1 MQYRKVGGTGLRA
14 SELGM
19 GSEGFSGK
27 NERDAAELVQTA
39 LESGIN
45 FFDMYNS
52 DPQLHRNF
60 GAGLGAERKHVSIQG
75 HLCTAWQNDQ
85 YLRTR
90 DFELTKRSFENML
103 QNIGTDYMDVG
114 MLHCID
120 SEVDFRKVFDGPIYR
135 YAQELKQ
142 QGVIHHIGISSH
154 NPVTAKKAVELG
166 DVEVVMFSLNPCYDM
181 VPPSEDLEL
190 LWADESYEKPLHNVD
205 PVREGF
211 YLTCAAKGVGIT
223 VMKAFG
229 GGDLLSEMLSPFGV
243 AMTPAQ
249 CIHYALTRPAV
260 ASVLGGFHT
269 PEEVRE
275 GVRYFDTPIS
285 ERDYASVLSN
295 LQKHSFSGRCM
306 YCGHCAPCPVHIDV
320 ASVNKFLNLALAQG
334 FVPETVAM
342 HYGALEHHA
351 EECLQCGSC
360 DRNCPFGVPAM
371 TQIAKAKEI
380 FGY

>member
-1 MQYRKVGGTGLRA
+1 MQYRQVGGTELRA

-27 NERDAAELVQTA
+27 NEHDAAELVHAA
-39 LESGIN
+39 LENGIN
-45 FFDMYNS
+45 YFDMYNP
-52 DPQLHRNF
+52 DPTLHRNF
-60 GAGLGAERKHVSIQG
+60 RAGLGTERKNVVIQG
-75 HLCTAWQNDQ
+75 HLCTAWKNDQ

-90 DFELTKRSFENML
+90 DFELTKRSFEDML
-103 QNIGTDYMDVG
+103 QNLGTDYVDVG
-114 MLHCID
+114 MLHCVD
-120 SEVDFRKVFDGPIYR
+120 SEADFQKVFDGPIYR
-135 YAQELKQ
+135 YAQELKK
-142 QGVIHHIGISSH
+142 QGVIRHIGISSH
-154 NPVTAKKAVELG
+154 NPVIAKRAVELG
-166 DVEVVMFSLNPCYDM
+166 DIRVVMFSLNPCYDM

-190 LWADESYEKPLHNVD
+190 LWADESYEKPLHNFD
-205 PVREGF
+205 PVREDF
-211 YLTCAAKGVGIT
+211 YLTCAARGVGIT

-229 GGDLLSEMLSPFGV
+229 GGDLLDERLSPFGV

-269 PEEVRE
+269 PQELRE
-275 GVRYFDTPIS
+275 GVRYFDTPTP
-285 ERDYASVLSN
+285 ERDYAHVLSN

-351 EECLQCGSC
+351 GECLQCGSC

-371 TQIAKAKEI
+371 TQIAKAKET

>member
-1 MQYRKVGGTGLRA
+1 MKYRTLGRTQILV

-27 NERDAAELVQTA
+27 NEKDAAELVQTA
-39 LESGIN
+39 LENGIN
-45 FFDMYNS
+45 YFDMYNS
-52 DPQLHRNF
+52 DPKLHRNF
-60 GAGLGAERKHVSIQG
+60 GAGLGNARRQVAIQG
-75 HLCTAWQNDQ
+75 HLCTAWQDDQ

-90 DFELTKRSFENML
+90 DFELTKKSFENML
-103 QNIGTDYMDVG
+103 HNLGTDYIDVG

-120 SEVDFRKVFDGPIYR
+120 GEKDFQIVFDGPIYR

-142 QGVIHHIGISSH
+142 AGVIRHIGISSH

-166 DVEVVMFSLNPCYDM
+166 DIDVVMFSVNPCYDM

-190 LWADESYEKPLHNVD
+190 LWADESYEKPLHNFD
-205 PVREGF
+205 PIREDL
-211 YLTCAAKGVGIT
+211 YMTCAANGVGIT

-229 GGDLLSEMLSPFGV
+229 GGDLLDEKLSPFGV
-243 AMTPAQ
+243 RMTPAQ
-249 CIHYALTRPAV
+249 CIHYSLTRPAV
-260 ASVLGGFHT
+260 ATVLGGFHT
-269 PEEVRE
+269 PQELRE
-275 GVRYFDTPIS
+275 SMSYFTTPEK
-285 ERDYASVLSN
+285 ERDYATVLSH

-320 ASVNKFLNLALAQG
+320 ASVNKYLNLALAQG

-342 HYGALEHHA
+342 HYNTLEHHA

-360 DRNCPFGVPAM
+360 NRNCPFGVPAM
-371 TQIAKAKEI
+371 QQIAKAKEI